1 MGVTNPSITINT
13 TTTAPNDRDMMVQ
26 LYAWRSGG
34 SAAAVVGAVHIG
46 RSDGT
51 SASLE
56 RLIWGTDASGAFD
69 PAWATGQTI
78 KFTGEGTSNSDIA
91 QGAMTIMRFA
101 SSLMAGT
108 LPPKLKAL
116 LDTLREANLPGDH
129 GDAIRAQIDQ
139 VEAEVTDVMKRLERW
154 PEIPPRGTA
163 PSARVDLMPDRPLD
177 WNAVV
182 IGKGAAVPR
191 RRSRVAPR
199 IPCSRRWW

>member
-34 SAAAVVGAVHIG
+34 SAATVVGAVHIG

-56 RLIWGTDASGAFD
+56 RLIWGADASGAFD

-101 SSLMAGT
+101 SS
-108 LPPKLKAL
+108 
-116 LDTLREANLPGDH
+116 
-129 GDAIRAQIDQ
+129 
-139 VEAEVTDVMKRLERW
+139 
-154 PEIPPRGTA
+154 
-163 PSARVDLMPDRPLD
+163 
-177 WNAVV
+177 
-182 IGKGAAVPR
+182 
-191 RRSRVAPR
+191 
-199 IPCSRRWW
+199 

>member
-1 MGVTNPSITINT
+1 MRGAV
-13 TTTAPNDRDMMVQ
+13 
-26 LYAWRSGG
+26 GG

-56 RLIWGTDASGAFD
+56 RLIWGADASGAFD
-69 PAWATGQTI
+69 SAWATGQTI

-91 QGAMTIMRFA
+91 QWAPRPSSSVYGA
-101 SSLMAGT
+101 LMAGT

-182 IGKGAAVPR
+182 IGKGAAVPPKAIPR
-191 RRSRVAPR
+191 GAANTVLTQVVVNDESRVQQGRPGLA
-199 IPCSRRWW
+199 W